1 MSNDFLIET
10 TGLSFS
16 YNGARLLDNLDF
28 RLRNASLGALIGANG
43 SGKSTLMKLL
53 CGLLRPVSGSIKF
66 HGESLDSISRNSLA
80 QKMAYVAQSISLTFP
95 FTSLEIVLTGRN
107 PYLNRF
113 GMETKEDLRLAMD
126 ALKMVGVAHL
136 AERAITVLSGGE
148 RQLVL
153 VARAIAQSPSL
164 LLLDEPAGFLDL
176 KHRAQLVQVLR
187 RLRDERGI
195 ASLVVTHDLMF
206 LEPSFDRVYALG
218 EGRIMAEGT
227 PREVLVSA
235 TLQEVYGV
243 GIHTMSEEGKIFVW
257 SEV

>member
-1 MSNDFLIET
+1 
-10 TGLSFS
+10 
-16 YNGARLLDNLDF
+16 
-28 RLRNASLGALIGANG
+28 
-43 SGKSTLMKLL
+43 
-53 CGLLRPVSGSIKF
+53 
-66 HGESLDSISRNSLA
+66 
-80 QKMAYVAQSISLTFP
+80 
-95 FTSLEIVLTGRN
+95 
-107 PYLNRF
+107 
-113 GMETKEDLRLAMD
+113 MD
-126 ALKMVGVAHL
+126 ALNMVGVAHL
-136 AERAITVLSGGE
+136 AERPITVLSGGE

-187 RLRDERGI
+187 RLRDEHGI

-227 PREVLVSA
+227 PREVLVSS
-235 TLQEVYGV
+235 TLQQVYGV

>member
-10 TGLSFS
+10 SGLSFS
-16 YNGARLLDNLDF
+16 YNGGRLLDNLDF
-28 RLRNASLGALIGANG
+28 RLGNAKLGALIGANG

-53 CGLLRPVSGSIKF
+53 CGLLRPASGSINF
-66 HGESLDSISRNSLA
+66 HGQSLASISRNSLA
-80 QKMAYVAQSISLTFP
+80 QQMAYVAQSISLTFP
-95 FTSLEIVLTGRN
+95 FTSLEVVLTGRN

-113 GMETKEDLRLAMD
+113 GLETRDDLRIAMD
-126 ALKMVGVAHL
+126 ALNMVGVGHL
-136 AERAITVLSGGE
+136 AERPITVLSGGE

-218 EGRIMAEGT
+218 EGRIMSEGT